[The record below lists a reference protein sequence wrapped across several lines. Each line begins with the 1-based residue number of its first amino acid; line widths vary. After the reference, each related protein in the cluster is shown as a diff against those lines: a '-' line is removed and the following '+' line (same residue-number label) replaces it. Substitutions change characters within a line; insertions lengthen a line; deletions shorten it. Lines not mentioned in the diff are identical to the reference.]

1 MVPRGCQT
9 DGMPPPADQ
18 TVFAHDVLTGG
29 ADGPGSGF
37 DLVRFDGTD
46 LSGGHFEGTSFL
58 ECALVGCILDDVHL
72 ESSRWSECTWERVG
86 GVGVVLAQASL
97 TDVTIDGC
105 RLAAVSAWGST
116 WRDVTVRGGKID
128 FLNLRG
134 AALKDVQFVDCVVSE
149 LDLGEATLAGV
160 SFDGCTLVEPEFSRG
175 SYAAVDLSGATLR
188 SPRGVA
194 SLRGA
199 TVSRVQLIE
208 LAEHLAGE
216 LGIRVAD

>member
-1 MVPRGCQT
+1 
-9 DGMPPPADQ
+9 MPPATDH
-18 TVFAHDVLTGG
+18 TVFPHAVLRGG
-29 ADGPGSGF
+29 DGGSDTGF

-46 LSGGHFEGTSFL
+46 LSRGHFEGTSFL
-58 ECALVGCILDDVHL
+58 ECALVGCTLDDVHL
-72 ESSRWSECTWERVG
+72 ESSRWSECSWERVG
-86 GVGVVLAQASL
+86 GVGVVLARASL
-97 TDVTIDGC
+97 ADVTIDGC

-116 WRDVTVRGGKID
+116 WRDVTVRGGRID

-134 AALKDVQFVDCVVSE
+134 ASLKDVQFVDCVVSE
-149 LDLGEATLAGV
+149 LDLSEATVAGL
-160 SFDGCTLVEPEFSRG
+160 SFDGCTLVEPEFSGG

-194 SLRGA
+194 SLKGA

-208 LAEHLAGE
+208 LAEHLATE